1 MDTPTYDI
9 TISGAG
15 PVGSALA
22 LMLAAKAPQPE
33 RIALVGGT
41 FADSPTPPAGAAR
54 PDPRTLAM
62 NHGSRVLLERLG
74 AWPRVSA
81 DICTVHVSQQGRLG
95 RTLIEHAEL
104 GVPRLGNVVLYDVLL
119 ASLHSAL
126 RDSGVTLKQGL
137 PTRNAASGRIEWA
150 LGNEQYSSALWVQS
164 DGARP
169 QGITREYGQR
179 AVLSTVRATRP
190 LPGWAFERFTR
201 HGPLALLP
209 HPQAPDLYAL
219 VWCNTTNRADE
230 LMQYHDEAF
239 ADALHRAFGD
249 RLGKFVTATERHVYP
264 LSMHAGPTRLDGRS
278 VAIGNAAQ
286 TLHPVAGQGL
296 NLGLRDAAQ
305 LAHAL
310 APELLVEVGGPQV
323 AVLHLLLDRLGP
335 CSDDPGRRAR
345 VAQAPGPA
353 VAPGP
358 AQLSRDQLADKGVKI
373 LRCASAPGL
382 YPTPFLLRPWRA

>member
-95 RTLIEHAEL
+95 RTLIEHADL

-239 ADALHRAFGD
+239 ADALHKAFGD

-305 LAHAL
+305 LTHTLAPWLAQGGDATHAL
-310 APELLVEVGGPQV
+310 AAFARQRRPDRWLTGAITDFLPRAFTTGNPLVEHAAGLALMTLD
-323 AVLHLLLDRLGP
+323 AVPALRKPLARQLLQG
-335 CSDDPGRRAR
+335 
-345 VAQAPGPA
+345 
-353 VAPGP
+353 
-358 AQLSRDQLADKGVKI
+358 
-373 LRCASAPGL
+373 LRN
-382 YPTPFLLRPWRA
+382 